1 MLQGTDFGP
10 QWGRAIFLSSEMSRQ
25 AVGPPSLLFKGY
37 GGSSLGVKWPGRGV
51 DHSSPFSG
59 QG

>member
-1 MLQGTDFGP
+1 VTMVQVLDP
-10 QWGRAIFLSSEMSRQ
+10 SRDMR
-25 AVGPPSLLFKGY
+25 FF
-37 GGSSLGVKWPGRGV
+37 SSLGVKWPGHGV